1 MPGHD
6 QVGREERMIKGYL
19 LVEHVL
25 GGGVGSRENEDN
37 RGPEA

>member
-19 LVEHVL
+19 LVEYVL
-25 GGGVGSRENEDN
+25 RGGGGK
-37 RGPEA
+37 